1 MDILLDI
8 KNRLSLFKN
17 FYDTVRVVDPIK
29 NKVLS
34 NDKDGKI
41 CNSIETISNGFLVVD
56 CHDIWKKNSVC
67 KNCISKKAYLN
78 NDTFVKLEHNNG
90 KIFLV
95 IASPIEIEENRYVVE
110 ILKDITSNGEI
121 VDMSGEIACLDLNM
135 ENIGESIA
143 RDYLTGVYNRRYISQ
158 RLETEVERSLKRDMP
173 VTVIMADI
181 DFFKKINDTYGHII
195 GDKILRDFAQ
205 TLKLNI
211 RASSDWIGRYGG
223 EEFLIV
229 LNNTDQRVGTIV
241 SEKLRNIIE
250 EKDFIY
256 EGIKIN
262 ITASFGVYEVAK
274 EEDVS
279 DIIKYAD
286 DKLYV
291 AKTTGRN
298 KIAF

>member
-34 NDKDGKI
+34 NDKDEKI
-41 CNSIETISNGFLVVD
+41 CNHIETISNGFLVVD

-256 EGIKIN
+256 DGIKIN

-298 KIAF
+298 KTAF